1 MAPPR
6 TDPPVGPAST
16 WDRDP
21 PGPVRPPGPPGPS
34 PPHAPFDG
42 PGPPTPPLR
51 PVARSRRGRRRAL
64 IALAIGLAGV
74 LALGALAVAYTSWR
88 LGQIHRI
95 AVDGLVPAGS
105 GAPQTILLA
114 GSDSR
119 AGESAAAAQHFGS
132 AAQVTG
138 QRSDV
143 LILLHLDPAAG
154 RVSMLSIPRDLFVPI
169 AGTGSSNRINVA
181 IGQNPGLLVRTIE
194 QSLGITINHY
204 AQENFTGLQGLTN
217 AVGGVC
223 MAFPYPARDGSPT
236 GQGNESGL
244 DIPTAGRHVL
254 HGDMALALVRSR
266 YYQYFA
272 NGAWHAEG
280 TGDIGRMQRQH
291 DYARALVAKALHLSL
306 RNPFTANTVLSKAVK
321 DISVDSSFTDIGM
334 LRLATHF
341 RSLHPTSIPSWT
353 LPYVAANNYKG
364 YGDVL
369 IPQPGQDT
377 QVIAQW
383 QSYGSA
389 AAAPASAPISA
400 PSSVTVRV
408 LNGSGR
414 AGEAARAAES
424 LRTAGFQIGG
434 YGTGSVLGRTE
445 TVIAYPPGRAADAR
459 TVAAHVGGPVS
470 LTAEDGLGAA
480 TVVVTTGTGFTGV
493 VAAAPTSG
501 ASPTGGSPTPSAG
514 AGPATPAW
522 DPRPCE

>member
-1 MAPPR
+1 MAPPG
-6 TDPPVGPAST
+6 TEPPTGPAPP
-16 WDRDP
+16 WDPDTDSAVPSVDP
-21 PGPVRPPGPPGPS
+21 HDAPPHQPFETPGRPPGPL
-34 PPHAPFDG
+34 PHVV
-42 PGPPTPPLR
+42 R
-51 PVARSRRGRRRAL
+51 PARGRRRAL
-64 IALAIGLAGV
+64 MAVAIGLAVLLVVGV
-74 LALGALAVAYTSWR
+74 LVVVYTSWR
-88 LGQIHRI
+88 LGQVHRI
-95 AVDGLVPAGS
+95 AVDGLVPVGP

-119 AGESAAAAQHFGS
+119 AGESTAAAQHFGS

-143 LILLHLDPAAG
+143 IILIHVDPGAG
-154 RVSMLSIPRDLFVPI
+154 KVSMLSIPRDLFVPI
-169 AGTGSSNRINVA
+169 AGTASSNRINVA
-181 IGQNPGLLVRTIE
+181 FGQNPGILVRTIE

-204 AQENFTGLQGLTN
+204 AQENFSGLQGLTD

-254 HGDMALALVRSR
+254 NGGMALALVRSR
-266 YYQYFA
+266 YYQYFT
-272 NGAWHAEG
+272 NGTWHAEG

-291 DYARALVAKALHLSL
+291 EYTRALAAKALHLSL
-306 RNPFTANTVLSKAVK
+306 RNPFTANTVLSKAVN
-321 DISVDSSFTDIGM
+321 DITIDSSFTDIGM
-334 LRLATHF
+334 LRLAMHF

-369 IPQPGQDT
+369 MPQPAQDA

-383 QSYGSA
+383 ESYGSA
-389 AAAPASAPISA
+389 AAPRSSAPASA

-414 AGEAARAAES
+414 TGEAARTADS
-424 LRTAGFQIGG
+424 LRAAGFQVAG
-434 YGTGSVLGRTE
+434 YGTASVLGRTE
-445 TVIAYPPGRAADAR
+445 TVIAYPSGRVADAR

-470 LTAEDGLGAA
+470 LTPEKATGAA

-493 VAAAPTSG
+493 TGANPSPGANPGGATTANSAAET
-501 ASPTGGSPTPSAG
+501 
-514 AGPATPAW
+514 ATPPW
-522 DPRPCE
+522 DPRPC

>member
-6 TDPPVGPAST
+6 TEPPAGPAPP

-21 PGPVRPPGPPGPS
+21 AGPIRPAGPHGTPPFEPPFETSGPASRPLPPAVRP
-34 PPHAPFDG
+34 
-42 PGPPTPPLR
+42 
-51 PVARSRRGRRRAL
+51 RRGRRRAL
-64 IALAIGLAGV
+64 MAVAIGLAALLVLGV
-74 LALGALAVAYTSWR
+74 LVAAYAFWR
-88 LGQIHRI
+88 LGQIHRV
-95 AVDGLVPAGS
+95 AVDGLVPIGS

-143 LILLHLDPAAG
+143 IILIHLDPAAG
-154 RVSMLSIPRDLFVPI
+154 KVSMLSVPRDLFVPI

-181 IGQNPGLLVRTIE
+181 LGQSPGILVRTIE

-223 MAFPYPARDGSPT
+223 MAFPYPARDGSPS

-244 DIPTAGRHVL
+244 NIPTAGRHVL
-254 HGDMALALVRSR
+254 NGDMALALVRSR

-272 NGAWHAEG
+272 DGDWHAEG

-291 DYARALVAKALHLSL
+291 EYTRALVAKALHVSL
-306 RNPFTANTVLSKAVK
+306 HNPFTANTVLSKAVN
-321 DISVDSSFTDIGM
+321 DITVDSSFTKIGM
-334 LRLATHF
+334 LRLAMHF

-353 LPYVAANNYKG
+353 LPYVAANNYKH

-369 IPQPGQDT
+369 IPQPAQDA

-383 QSYGSA
+383 QSYGSV
-389 AAAPASAPISA
+389 PASRASASASA

-414 AGEAARAAES
+414 ASEAARTADS
-424 LRTAGFQIGG
+424 LRTAGFQVAG
-434 YGTGSVLGRTE
+434 YGTASVLGRTE
-445 TVIAYPPGRAADAR
+445 TVIAYPPGRVADAR
-459 TVAAHVGGPVS
+459 AVAAHVGGPVS
-470 LTAEDGLGAA
+470 LTADKGLGAP

-493 VAAAPTSG
+493 TGANTTPG
-501 ASPTGGSPTPSAG
+501 ASPTGGAPTPSAG
-514 AGPATPAW
+514 AEPATPPW
-522 DPRPCE
+522 DPRPC